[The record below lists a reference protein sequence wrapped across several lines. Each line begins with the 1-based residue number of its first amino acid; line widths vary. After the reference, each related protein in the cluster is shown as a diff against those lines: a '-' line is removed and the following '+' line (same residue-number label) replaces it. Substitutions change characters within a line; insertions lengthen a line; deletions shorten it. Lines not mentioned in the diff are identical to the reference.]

1 MAFETDDRHHE
12 LEYFL
17 LCDAHAVA
25 KTTPT
30 TPHIVYDSMRII
42 TVEESIMDF
51 LKNLSPHV
59 HWGLRL
65 SLAATFLFHGASKMP
80 VEGPM
85 MGMPVAVI
93 WILAL
98 GEVAAGVMLIAGAFG
113 KEILTRLGGLI
124 VVVVMVGAIAMV
136 HAKNGFNVMNGGME
150 FQLLMLVTGLYLAA
164 KGNDA

>member
-1 MAFETDDRHHE
+1 MIAGNCRPFEDTVSR
-12 LEYFL
+12 L
-17 LCDAHAVA
+17 
-25 KTTPT
+25 
-30 TPHIVYDSMRII
+30 VYDSMRVI
-42 TVEESIMDF
+42 TIEESTMDF

>member
-1 MAFETDDRHHE
+1 
-12 LEYFL
+12 
-17 LCDAHAVA
+17 
-25 KTTPT
+25 
-30 TPHIVYDSMRII
+30 
-42 TVEESIMDF
+42 MDF

-65 SLAATFLFHGASKMP
+65 SLAATFLFHGQDKFP
-80 VEGPM
+80 IEPM
-85 MGMPVAVI
+85 MGMPVAVV
-93 WILAL
+93 WLLAL
-98 GEVAAGVMLIAGAFG
+98 AEIAAGIMLIAGAFG

-150 FQLLMLVTGLYLAA
+150 FQLLMLVSGLYLAA